1 MKTKLVVLTL
11 FALVLALPVSNL
23 LGLSGENEPIAV
35 IEGSSPHFTK
45 VTEIFQNKCV
55 DCHSPGMTR
64 MPIYAK
70 LPIAKQ
76 LMAKDI
82 ENASD
87 RLILTNELYSGKVKF
102 SPVQL
107 ARIEGVILNN
117 SLRLY
122 ISLCIGTIV

>member
-55 DCHSPGMTR
+55 DCKEVPW
-64 MPIYAK
+64 
-70 LPIAKQ
+70 LFF
-76 LMAKDI
+76 
-82 ENASD
+82 
-87 RLILTNELYSGKVKF
+87 LYDN
-102 SPVQL
+102 Q
-107 ARIEGVILNN
+107 
-117 SLRLY
+117 
-122 ISLCIGTIV
+122 ISSNKSKYRTSAAL